1 MDAESLTAESGLPGD
16 CLQARLRYDDN
27 RPADDR
33 HLLDCPDCA
42 NWFASTGAIE
52 RSLRQLAPA
61 GAPDRALRVL
71 ARAENLN
78 LDWPFRIVT
87 RAASL
92 ADASPSGVSR
102 RAKGR
107 SQAARKISV
116 AAGIL
121 AALMLL
127 SVGMWLGRHQALGQR
142 GGDLVLDGPAR
153 VAAYLELSRSCSD
166 EVEKLVRTGLP
177 LAASA
182 SRLPEGA
189 GNAKDAN
196 PRPDPVNGELD
207 RLAIALK
214 LLAPKLLDAARALP
228 EPARKESL
236 ALLAADWQRH
246 ESLYLRLA
254 SDHTDRQPKL
264 NELAAIA
271 RGAREE
277 ALREHALL

>member
-1 MDAESLTAESGLPGD
+1 
-16 CLQARLRYDDN
+16 
-27 RPADDR
+27 
-33 HLLDCPDCA
+33 
-42 NWFASTGAIE
+42 
-52 RSLRQLAPA
+52 
-61 GAPDRALRVL
+61 
-71 ARAENLN
+71 
-78 LDWPFRIVT
+78 
-87 RAASL
+87 
-92 ADASPSGVSR
+92 
-102 RAKGR
+102 
-107 SQAARKISV
+107 
-116 AAGIL
+116 
-121 AALMLL
+121 
-127 SVGMWLGRHQALGQR
+127 
-142 GGDLVLDGPAR
+142 
-153 VAAYLELSRSCSD
+153 
-166 EVEKLVRTGLP
+166 VEKLVRTGLP

-264 NELAAIA
+264 QELAAIA

>member
-1 MDAESLTAESGLPGD
+1 
-16 CLQARLRYDDN
+16 
-27 RPADDR
+27 
-33 HLLDCPDCA
+33 
-42 NWFASTGAIE
+42 
-52 RSLRQLAPA
+52 
-61 GAPDRALRVL
+61 
-71 ARAENLN
+71 
-78 LDWPFRIVT
+78 
-87 RAASL
+87 
-92 ADASPSGVSR
+92 
-102 RAKGR
+102 
-107 SQAARKISV
+107 
-116 AAGIL
+116 
-121 AALMLL
+121 MLL

-264 NELAAIA
+264 QELAAIA
-271 RGAREE
+271 RGAWS
-277 ALREHALL
+277 ALKSVA